1 MISLRLLTVLNVEF
15 KYAPLFRKLGAE
27 RRTACTDGPLRHL
40 ASPPHEKNRLEVWR
54 RVPDST
60 FFRTTVRGS
69 PYGA

>member
-27 RRTACTDGPLRHL
+27 RRTACPDEPPRPL
-40 ASPPHEKNRLEVWR
+40 ASPPNKKNRLEVRR

-60 FFRTTVRGS
+60 LFLHDSARS
-69 PYGA
+69 SHAA